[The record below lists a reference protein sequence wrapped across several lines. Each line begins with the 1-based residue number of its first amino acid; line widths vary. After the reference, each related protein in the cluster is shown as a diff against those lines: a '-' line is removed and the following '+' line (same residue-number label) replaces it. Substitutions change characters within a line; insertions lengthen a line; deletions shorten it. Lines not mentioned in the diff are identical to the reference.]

1 MAKKTR
7 EKATKPEGPKD
18 PISFPIYRDAAEYAD
33 HIKAKTG
40 MPKVRYLSELVYADK
55 LARGE

>member
-18 PISFPIYRDAAEYAD
+18 PISFPIYRDAAEYAAWV
-33 HIKAKTG
+33 KAATG
-40 MPKVRYLSELVYADK
+40 MPMIRYLSELVYDDQ

>member
-7 EKATKPEGPKD
+7 EKAKPEGPKD
-18 PISFPIYRDAAEYAD
+18 PISFPIYRDATEYAA
-33 HIKAKTG
+33 HVKVITG
-40 MPKVRYLSELVYADK
+40 VPMIRYLSELVYADK